1 ILTCPQLSSSVLTFL
16 TCPQLSSF
24 ILTFLICVCLLARNS
39 GGCRK
44 PSVVWFHDARTGRC
58 ARFLY
63 NGCGGNQNR
72 FRTRERCSGPVPKV
86 FTPGSGSSS
95 CRFFLIQTFS
105 C

>member
-1 ILTCPQLSSSVLTFL
+1 VSSGFSFGNIFFACWLVKWVPSSS
-16 TCPQLSSF
+16 
-24 ILTFLICVCLLARNS
+24 VCLLARNS

-72 FRTRERCSGPVPKV
+72 FRTRERCEEMGR
-86 FTPGSGSSS
+86 
-95 CRFFLIQTFS
+95 CHM
-105 C
+105 

>member
-1 ILTCPQLSSSVLTFL
+1 SSASGPAGTEHWV
-16 TCPQLSSF
+16 PSRN
-24 ILTFLICVCLLARNS
+24 VCLLAKNS

-72 FRTRERCSGPVPKV
+72 FRTRERCEEMCVTKS
-86 FTPGSGSSS
+86 
-95 CRFFLIQTFS
+95 
-105 C
+105 